1 MGSHLPTPPFSSSAS
16 TLALATALVFSAA
29 PAVAQGSDVLVPA
42 AGGLA
47 SRLGAWY
54 ETASRRA
61 PGQWG
66 IAVADE
72 TGRMLWS
79 VNPHE
84 PLVPA
89 STVKLFTT
97 GFARSVLGGTARRST
112 KVVGIG
118 GLDPETG
125 GWVGS
130 WALELNGDPTLER
143 AQGSGPT
150 MYDLALQLASAG
162 IRKLT
167 GPLQVQSADG
177 PAIASYPAAWSS
189 RHRGR
194 LFAPPV
200 GPLTVHENIVWITV
214 RPGTK
219 VGRQARLVET
229 APDGI
234 TSLVTVTATTKAG
247 RRSRL
252 RLSRRKDGGWVVS
265 GTIGV
270 RASQRRLTAVASDPK
285 VVLNAVWGAALA
297 RAGISWN
304 RVPSAGSAPD
314 GEPQILAE
322 VASAPL
328 DSLAS
333 EINRRSLNLGAELLL
348 QWAGGRE
355 RAPERLTQHVRDV
368 IGSSEGVYLTDG
380 SGLSYDDRVA
390 PSAFISYLAK
400 FPATAAG
407 QNFPQLLPANGTGT
421 LRRLNTG
428 FPGEGVVRA
437 KTGTLGQVSTV
448 VGYLGGADGVLLV
461 SLMYNG
467 LRPWAARQAQW
478 KLFRDLGAD
487 GVVIPTDSTAP
498 PPVQMGS
505 DEDGRPAWLG
515 DSLSVTDSTT
525 AQ

>member
-1 MGSHLPTPPFSSSAS
+1 MSLPLLSSRS
-16 TLALATALVFSAA
+16 
-29 PAVAQGSDVLVPA
+29 AVALTVLAALLVPA
-42 AGGLA
+42 RQAWAQAALELAGTAGAATGGLA
-47 SRLGAWY
+47 DRLATWY
-54 ETASRRA
+54 QTASRRA

-66 IAVADE
+66 IAIADQ

-79 VNPHE
+79 INPDH

-97 GFARSVLGGTARRST
+97 GFARSVLGGAARRST
-112 KVVGIG
+112 RVVGIG
-118 GLDPETG
+118 GLEPETG
-125 GWVGS
+125 TWSGS

-143 AQGSGPT
+143 AHGTGPT
-150 MYDLALQLASAG
+150 LYDLALQLASAG
-162 IRKLT
+162 IRKLNGPLEVQSST
-167 GPLQVQSADG
+167 GPAYAV
-177 PAIASYPAAWSS
+177 YPAAWST

-200 GPLTVHENIVWITV
+200 GPLTLHENIVWITV
-214 RPGTK
+214 RPGSK
-219 VGRQARLVET
+219 VGYRARLVET
-229 APDGI
+229 APEGI
-234 TSLVTVTATTKAG
+234 SSLVTVSATTKTG

-252 RLSRRKDGGWVVS
+252 RLSRRKDGGWIVG

-270 RASQRRLTAVASDPK
+270 RAYPRRVTAVASDPK

-304 RVPSAGSAPD
+304 RAPSAAAPD

-355 RAPERLTQHVRDV
+355 RPHEQLTQHVREV
-368 IGSSEGVYLTDG
+368 IGSSEGVYLADG
-380 SGLSYDDRVA
+380 SGLSSDDRVA

-400 FPATAAG
+400 FPRTAAG

-421 LRRLNTG
+421 LYRLNSG
-428 FPGEGVVRA
+428 FPGQGVVRA

-448 VGYLGGADGVLLV
+448 VGYLGTENGVLLV

-467 LRPWAARQAQW
+467 RRPWAARQAQW
-478 KLFRDLGAD
+478 KLFRDLGAN
-487 GVVIPTDSTAP
+487 GVVVPADSAPP
-498 PPVQMGS
+498 PPVQMGG
-505 DEDGRPAWLG
+505 DEG
-515 DSLSVTDSTT
+515 
-525 AQ
+525 

>member
-1 MGSHLPTPPFSSSAS
+1 
-16 TLALATALVFSAA
+16 LATWYQTAL
-29 PAVAQGSDVLVPA
+29 
-42 AGGLA
+42 
-47 SRLGAWY
+47 
-54 ETASRRA
+54 RRA

-66 IAVADE
+66 IAIADQ

-79 VNPHE
+79 VNPDQ
-84 PLVPA
+84 PMVPA

-97 GFARSVLGGTARRST
+97 GFARSVLGGAARRST
-112 KVVGIG
+112 RVVGIG

-125 GWVGS
+125 TWSGS

-143 AQGSGPT
+143 AQGTGPT
-150 MYDLALQLASAG
+150 LYDLALQLASAG
-162 IRKLT
+162 IRKLN
-167 GPLQVQSADG
+167 GPLEVQSATG
-177 PAIASYPAAWSS
+177 PANAVYPAAWST

-200 GPLTVHENIVWITV
+200 GPLTLHENIVWITV
-214 RPGTK
+214 RPGSK
-219 VGRQARLVET
+219 VGYRARLVET
-229 APDGI
+229 APEGI
-234 TSLVTVTATTKAG
+234 SSLVTVSATTKSG

-252 RLSRRKDGGWVVS
+252 RLSRRKDGGWIVG

-270 RASQRRLTAVASDPK
+270 RAYPRRLTAVASDPK

-297 RAGISWN
+297 RAGISWS
-304 RVPSAGSAPD
+304 RAPSAVPPPD

-333 EINRRSLNLGAELLL
+333 EINLRSLNLGAELLL

-355 RAPERLTQHVRDV
+355 RPHERLTQHVREV
-368 IGSSEGVYLTDG
+368 IGSSEGVYLADG

-390 PSAFISYLAK
+390 PSAFISYLAR

-421 LRRLNTG
+421 LYRLNSG

-448 VGYLGGADGVLLV
+448 VGYLGTENGVLLV

-467 LRPWAARQAQW
+467 RRPWAARQSQW
-478 KLFRDLGAD
+478 KLFRDLGAN
-487 GVVIPTDSTAP
+487 GVVIPTDSAP
-498 PPVQMGS
+498 APPVQMGG
-505 DEDGRPAWLG
+505 DEG
-515 DSLSVTDSTT
+515 
-525 AQ
+525 

>member
-1 MGSHLPTPPFSSSAS
+1 MPTLSFRRSAS
-16 TLALATALVFSAA
+16 VLGLTVALISPTAPVAAQGAEALV
-29 PAVAQGSDVLVPA
+29 P

-47 SRLGAWY
+47 GRLATWY
-54 ETASRRA
+54 QTASRSA

-72 TGRMLWS
+72 TGRMVWS
-79 VNPHE
+79 VNPDH
-84 PLVPA
+84 PMVPA
-89 STVKLFTT
+89 SAVKLFTT
-97 GFARSVLGGTARRST
+97 GFARSVLGGSARRST
-112 KVVGIG
+112 RVVGMG
-118 GLDPETG
+118 GVDSKTG
-125 GWVGS
+125 AWVGS

-150 MYDLALQLASAG
+150 LYDLALQLASSG

-177 PAIASYPAAWSS
+177 PANATYPAAWSN

-194 LFAPPV
+194 LFAPLV
-200 GPLTVHENIVWITV
+200 GPLTLHENIVWITI

-219 VGRQARLVET
+219 VGRKARLVET
-229 APDGI
+229 APEGI
-234 TSLVTVTATTKAG
+234 TSLVTVTATTKSG

-252 RLSRRKDGGWVVS
+252 GLSRRRDGGWIVS

-304 RVPSAGSAPD
+304 RAPYI
-314 GEPQILAE
+314 GAPPEGAPQILAE

-421 LRRLNTG
+421 LRRLNSG
-428 FPGEGVVRA
+428 FPGAGVVRA

-467 LRPWAARQAQW
+467 RRPWAARQAQW

-498 PPVQMGS
+498 PPVQMGG

-515 DSLSVTDSTT
+515 DSVSVSDSTAT
-525 AQ
+525 R

>member
-1 MGSHLPTPPFSSSAS
+1 MPSLPHRQSISA
-16 TLALATALVFSAA
+16 LALVALCLA
-29 PAVAQGSDVLVPA
+29 PAQTAAAQAPGDGIAGRLATWFEA
-42 AGGLA
+42 A
-47 SRLGAWY
+47 
-54 ETASRRA
+54 ERRA

-66 IAVADE
+66 IAVADQ
-72 TGRMLWS
+72 TGRLLWS
-79 VNPHE
+79 VNPDQ
-84 PLVPA
+84 PMVPA

-97 GFARSVLGGTARRST
+97 GFARSVLGGAARRST
-112 KVVGIG
+112 RVVGMG
-118 GLDPETG
+118 GLDAESG
-125 GWVGS
+125 AWVGS

-150 MYDLALQLASAG
+150 LYDLALQLASSG
-162 IRKLT
+162 IRRLT
-167 GPLQVQSADG
+167 GPLQVQSGDG
-177 PAIASYPAAWSS
+177 PANAVYPAAWSE

-200 GPLTVHENIVWITV
+200 GPLTLHENIVWITV
-214 RPGTK
+214 RPGTR
-219 VGRQARLVET
+219 VGHRARLVET
-229 APDGI
+229 APAGI
-234 TSLVTVTATTKAG
+234 TSLVTVAATTKAG
-247 RRSRL
+247 RRTRL
-252 RLSRRKDGGWVVS
+252 GLSRRKDGGWVVS

-270 RASQRRLTAVASDPK
+270 RASPRRLTAVAAEPR
-285 VVLNAVWGAALA
+285 VVLEAVWGSALA

-304 RVPSAGSAPD
+304 RAPYIGAPPE

-355 RAPERLTQHVRDV
+355 KAPERLTRHVLDV
-368 IGSSEGVYLTDG
+368 IGSNDGVYLTDG

-400 FPATAAG
+400 FPGTAAG

-428 FPGEGVVRA
+428 FPGAGVVRA

-467 LRPWAARQAQW
+467 TRPWAARQAQW

-487 GVVIPTDSTAP
+487 GIVIPTDSTPP
-498 PPVQMGS
+498 PPVQLGG
-505 DEDGRPAWLG
+505 DEDGRPAWVT
-515 DSLSVTDSTT
+515 DSLSVADSS
-525 AQ
+525 AMR